1 MVFSGML
8 KFQLNSLFSDISFF
22 GFLGLVGLIYY
33 GLVIHINTRQARDKK
48 SKFPW
53 KVLLIH
59 FSGVGIR
66 LLAPMGV
73 DAFSSILAVV
83 GIMLVSVYLSLDFIL
98 ARREAKKQAGM
109 AGVNLDEWL
118 K

>member
-1 MVFSGML
+1 
-8 KFQLNSLFSDISFF
+8 
-22 GFLGLVGLIYY
+22 
-33 GLVIHINTRQARDKK
+33 
-48 SKFPW
+48 
-53 KVLLIH
+53 LIH

-109 AGVNLDEWL
+109 AEVNLDEWL

>member
-1 MVFSGML
+1 
-8 KFQLNSLFSDISFF
+8 
-22 GFLGLVGLIYY
+22 
-33 GLVIHINTRQARDKK
+33 
-48 SKFPW
+48 
-53 KVLLIH
+53 
-59 FSGVGIR
+59 
-66 LLAPMGV
+66 MGV

-109 AGVNLDEWL
+109 AEVNLDEWL